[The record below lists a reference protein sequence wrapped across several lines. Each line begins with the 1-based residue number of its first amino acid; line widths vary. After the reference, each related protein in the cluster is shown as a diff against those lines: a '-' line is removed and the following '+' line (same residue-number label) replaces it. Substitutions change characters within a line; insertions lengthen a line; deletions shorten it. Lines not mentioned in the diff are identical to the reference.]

1 MNTSRQFGL
10 TQTTGAV
17 QGEVRRYEMDAY
29 GKFSSLPTELDS
41 SAIDN
46 LTPDEVQAL
55 EDDLRLAPLL
65 GFYRKGQS

>member
-10 TQTTGAV
+10 TQTTGNV

-46 LTPDEVQAL
+46 LTPDELQAL
-55 EDDLRLAPLL
+55 EDDLRSVPLL

>member
-10 TQTTGAV
+10 TQTTGNV
-17 QGEVRRYEMDAY
+17 EGEVRRYEMNEY

-46 LTPDEVQAL
+46 LTDDELQAL
-55 EDDLRLAPLL
+55 TDDLRSAPFS